1 MKTSYL
7 LKVLGEGGGLPDAPL
22 TLIAHAA
29 RRRRREPTL
38 TAVQNLNAHIFVSGA
53 LLKA

>member
-1 MKTSYL
+1 MKTAYL

-29 RRRRREPTL
+29 RRRRREPTR
-38 TAVQNLNAHIFVSGA
+38 TAVQNLNAPFLVAGA